1 MLTRDIRQT
10 FLRFFEERGHK
21 VVPSSSLIPN
31 DPTLLLTNA
40 GMNQFKPYFLGLQ
53 EPPYPRAVSVQKV
66 FRASDIENVGHTDR
80 HLTFFE
86 MLGNFSF
93 GDYFKKEACG
103 WAWEL
108 VTKSFGID
116 PERLWVTVFE
126 TDDEA
131 ADIWADE
138 VGVPRDKIV
147 KRGREDN
154 FWWMHVAGPAGPCS
168 EIYVDRGPKYGPD
181 GGPAVDEDRFCEI
194 WNLVFMQNEVDD
206 HGNVIGDLPKK
217 NIDTGSSLERLA
229 MVLQDADN
237 VFLTDILRPLLAV
250 AEEQT
255 ARRYGEDEKVDVSLR
270 VMAEHGRAT
279 TFLIADGVLPSNE
292 GRGYV
297 LRRMLRRVVTHA
309 RRLGVEHPVM
319 PAFVEGTVELMGDFY
334 PELVSNRAF
343 ILQVAESEEE
353 RFGGTYRQG
362 LTLFEDAVK
371 RSRDSGTSAAG
382 LPGDVAFRLHD
393 THGFPLEV
401 TLELAAEEGL
411 AVDTERFAQ
420 LMDEQRRRGKD
431 AAKKGDHAE
440 GVLGEVASVAG
451 QTEFLGYERLAAEGR
466 IVGLV
471 RDGSLAETAAEG
483 DQVRLV
489 LDRTP
494 FYAEGGGQVGDAGL
508 IRTDAGVVRVTDTR
522 PGPGGI
528 IVHTG
533 SVQEGEIRQGEE
545 AEAQVDE
552 ERRAA
557 TARSHT
563 ATHVLHHTIRH
574 ALGEHARQAGSRVE
588 PGRLRF
594 DFTHFEPVPKGQLEE
609 IEYLVNRRLA
619 EDEPVRAF
627 ETTKEFAQSQ
637 GAIALFGEKYGDIV
651 RVVEV
656 GNYSIELCGGTHV
669 RHTGEVA
676 LVRLLHEASIGSG
689 FRRVEALTGPDALK
703 QINVERRLLEEII
716 EAVGGGDAASTP
728 ERVRHAVERIKQL
741 ESELGRIRKAQQA
754 GEAVELVARAHVV
767 DGVKLLAEPLP
778 GRSAGE
784 LRELATKVRSLLQG
798 EPAAVVLA
806 GADGGK
812 AVVVGALTKDLVGRG
827 LRAADLIEPLATAVG
842 GNAGGKPDLAMGGGP
857 RADGVDEGLRAISGR
872 LRELLDGA

>member
-1 MLTRDIRQT
+1 MLTKDIRQA
-10 FLRFFEERGHK
+10 FLNFFEERGHK

-93 GDYFKKEACG
+93 GDYFKKEACA

-108 VTKSFGID
+108 VTQGLGID
-116 PERLWVTVFE
+116 PERLWVTAFE

-131 ADIWADE
+131 VDIWADE
-138 VGVPRDKIV
+138 VGVARERIV

-168 EIYVDRGPKYGPD
+168 EIYVDRGPKYGSD

-206 HGNVIGDLPKK
+206 HGDVIGDLPKR
-217 NIDTGSSLERLA
+217 NIDTGSSLERVA

-279 TFLIADGVLPSNE
+279 TFLIADGVLPGNE

-309 RRLGVEHPVM
+309 RRLGIDHPVM
-319 PAFVEGTVELMGDFY
+319 PAFVEKTVELMGDFY
-334 PELVSNRAF
+334 PELAANRAF

-371 RSRDSGTSAAG
+371 RSRDSGTGAAG

-420 LMDEQRRRGKD
+420 LMEEQRRRGKD

-451 QTEFLGYERLAAEGR
+451 QTDFLGYERLAAEGR

-471 RDGSLAETAAEG
+471 RDGSLAESAGEG

-508 IRTDAGVVRVTDTR
+508 IRTDTGVVRVTDTR

-533 SVQEGEIRQGEE
+533 TVQEGEIRQGAE

-552 ERRAA
+552 DRRAA

-563 ATHVLHHTIRH
+563 ATHVLHHTIRTS
-574 ALGEHARQAGSRVE
+574 LGEHARQAGSRVE

-594 DFTHFEPVPKGQLEE
+594 DFTHFEPVPRGQLEE

-703 QINVERRLLEEII
+703 QINVERRLLEEIM
-716 EAVGGGDAASTP
+716 EAVGGGDPASTP

-754 GEAVELVARAHVV
+754 GEAVDLVARAQVV
-767 DGVKLLAEPLP
+767 DGVKLLAESLP

-784 LRELATKVRSLLQG
+784 LRELATKLRTLLQN

-806 GADGGK
+806 GAHGGK

-827 LRAADLIEPLATAVG
+827 IRAADLIEPLAAAVG

-857 RADGVDEGLRAISGR
+857 RAEGVDEGLRAVPGR